1 VTLCPLWSLCPW
13 DRLTIVSCP
22 RLRLSAAPKRLELL
36 HELIPTA
43 TVIALLVN
51 PADPTIAEANSS
63 AVVSTAHRLGLE
75 LHVLNA
81 SSELDFDT
89 VFANLIQL
97 RAGGLVIGGGALFT
111 ARIEQLAALTAHYAV
126 PAIHGSR
133 SSLAAA
139 RRPGFSSK

>member
-1 VTLCPLWSLCPW
+1 M
-13 DRLTIVSCP
+13 
-22 RLRLSAAPKRLELL
+22 AADLVHREVAVIAATPSVAALAAKAA
-36 HELIPTA
+36 TA
-43 TVIALLVN
+43 TIPIVFEGG
-51 PADPTIAEANSS
+51 ADPVKIGLVASLNRPGGNVTGIAEAYSS
-63 AVVSTAHRLGLE
+63 VVAAHRLGLV

-81 SSELDFDT
+81 SSERDFDA

-133 SSLAAA
+133 EFVAA
-139 RRPGFSSK
+139 GG